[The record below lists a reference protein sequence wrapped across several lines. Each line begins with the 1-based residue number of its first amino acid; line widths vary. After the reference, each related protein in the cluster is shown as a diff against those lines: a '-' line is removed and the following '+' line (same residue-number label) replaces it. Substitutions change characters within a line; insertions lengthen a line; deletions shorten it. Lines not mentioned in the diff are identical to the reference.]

1 MLEKYF
7 NKIDLDCDKKKYS
20 RNIDSSS
27 LKKTPFLIVFFIYIK
42 HTRVKIKTKK

>member
-27 LKKTPFLIVFFIYIK
+27 LKKTHFSLYFIYILN
-42 HTRVKIKTKK
+42 TQEST